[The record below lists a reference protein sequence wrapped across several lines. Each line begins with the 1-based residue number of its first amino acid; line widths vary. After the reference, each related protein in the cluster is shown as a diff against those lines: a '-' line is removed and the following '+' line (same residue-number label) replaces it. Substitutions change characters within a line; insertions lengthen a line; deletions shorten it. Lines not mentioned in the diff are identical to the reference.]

1 MGGTDMSRGP
11 DSANDHATS
20 TSHDLWEVVKDLELS
35 MVLVNSKTYRMEAAT
50 EAFLETVNRS
60 PPEVVDQP
68 AFDLFEKS
76 EGASIEAA
84 LDALNEGKIEFYRT
98 HRMLVR
104 PHRTAHR
111 VSIWVHVVEFGTQR
125 YALCELS
132 LDADSPDSPLVKF
145 LGQTPPRL
153 VFGMT
158 DAKGIVTSVS
168 NDVEAVLGVKA
179 SDLVGKPL
187 LGEAQMQDASRLLD
201 ATPTKMGRTCLTVR
215 MHPMKPSSAPKHVLC
230 LVTCFVESSN
240 YGFILIPEAEPTTA
254 QAYDRAAELE
264 QRLWRIASEVQASG
278 IFEHLWSFPDAQ
290 RFPQL
295 STLSARQW
303 EVLSRLLRGQ
313 RVSTIAEALF
323 VSESTIRNNLSTI
336 FHKFGVHSQ
345 AELLNLF
352 NSENMT
358 KD

>member
-1 MGGTDMSRGP
+1 MSRGP
-11 DSANDHATS
+11 DSANDRSTS

-35 MVLVNSKTYRMEAAT
+35 MALVNSVTYRMEAAT
-50 EAFLETVNRS
+50 EAFLESVGRTPS
-60 PPEVVDQP
+60 EVVDHP

-76 EGASIEAA
+76 EEASVKAA

-104 PHRTAHR
+104 PHSTAHR
-111 VSIWVHVVEFGTQR
+111 VSVWVHVVDFGKQR
-125 YALCELS
+125 YALTELS
-132 LDADSPDSPLVKF
+132 LDTDTPDSPLVKF
-145 LGQTPPRL
+145 LGQTPPAL

-158 DAKGIVTSVS
+158 DDKGVVTSVS
-168 NDVEAVLGVKA
+168 NDVESVMGVKPK
-179 SDLVGKPL
+179 DLVGKPL
-187 LGEAQMQDASRLLD
+187 LEATQLHDATRLLD
-201 ATPTKMGRTCLTVR
+201 ATPTKMGRTCLSLR
-215 MHPMKPSSAPKHVLC
+215 MHSKIPSAHPKHLLC
-230 LVTCFVESSN
+230 LVTCFVETDN
-240 YGFILIPEAEPTTA
+240 YGFILIPETESTTV

-313 RVSTIAEALF
+313 RVSIIAEALF
-323 VSESTIRNNLSTI
+323 VSESTVRNNLSTI

-345 AELLNLF
+345 AELLKLF
-352 NSENMT
+352 SSEEMT
-358 KD
+358 KE